1 MADHGEMLGD
11 GGMLYKS
18 TFFES
23 AIKVPFI
30 YKPAEFRGKT
40 TVIPN
45 VVSLTKIFHQLVE
58 NLHRREDITKMEKSW
73 YDNKKVVVEYDRE
86 RAFISGNRKIC
97 VNYEGKIIWA
107 TNTKYDPEEIKN
119 LADRNKIKNEGWRNV
134 IEWATRETKARNNK
148 EWLWRNLT
156 S

>member
-30 YKPAEFRGKT
+30 YKPAEFRDKT
-40 TVIPN
+40 TIIPN

-58 NLHRREDITKMEKSW
+58 NLYRREDITKMERSW
-73 YDNKKVVVEYDRE
+73 HDSYKAVVEYETE
-86 RAFISGNRKIC
+86 RAFISGNKKIC
-97 VNYEGKIIWA
+97 VNYDGKIIWA
-107 TNTKYDPEEIKN
+107 TNTKYDPEEKKN
-119 LADRNKIKNEGWRNV
+119 IAVRNKIKNKGWTAL
-134 IEWATRETKARNNK
+134 IDWAIRETKARNKK